1 MSMLI
6 QPFSELGATNE
17 VQRAVK
23 GSRAATADVFLS
35 R

>member
-6 QPFSELGATNE
+6 QPFSELGGPVKAQHLE
-17 VQRAVK
+17 GMLQRIEQ
-23 GSRAATADVFLS
+23 AAHP